1 MAINGKPYVGIFRN
15 VAFCK
20 HLFFD
25 KKGFAS
31 LLHLEGG
38 EEILLNHIITPE
50 NATIALSQDSFIRT
64 KLESFSL
71 WKQIKKSYSVSKEYF
86 EEGFHSLFSFE
97 YLSRSIYYLL
107 FIALVAY
114 SVVFQHWALLG
125 IAGFI
130 FLLRLI
136 IQLTTFSKPTKY
148 FFSGKFYFSLLL
160 LDFLQ
165 PYYNLRFRSRNSGAV
180 KVKK

>member
-1 MAINGKPYVGIFRN
+1 MAIKGKPYVGIFRN
-15 VAFCK
+15 VAFYK

-31 LLHLEGG
+31 LLHLDGG
-38 EEILLNHIITPE
+38 EEILINHIITSD
-50 NATIALSQDSFIRT
+50 NTAIALNQDSFVRT

-86 EEGFHSLFSFE
+86 EKGSYALFGFE
-97 YLSRSIYYLL
+97 YFSRSIYYLL
-107 FIALVAY
+107 FIALIAY
-114 SVVFQHWALLG
+114 SIVLQHWALLG
-125 IAGFI
+125 ITVFL
-130 FLLRLI
+130 FLLRLV
-136 IQLTTFSKPTKY
+136 IQLTTLSKSTKY
-148 FFSGKFYFSLLL
+148 FSSGKFYFSLPF

-165 PYYNLRFRSRNSGAV
+165 PYYNLRFRSRNSRAV